1 MSSRWQAEK
10 RAIADAYRRLGELGL
25 TAGSSGNVSIRLDT
39 SNSDGLVAITPSGRS
54 YEDLGEED
62 VVVVD
67 FDVEQVEGDLVPSS
81 ETLLH
86 LEVYR
91 RRPDAGAVIH
101 THALYS
107 SVLAVAGIEIPPVID
122 EMVVSLGGGI
132 QVSEYA
138 FPGSEDLAENVC
150 DALGDRAAALVRSH
164 GAVGVGR
171 DLREAMDVC
180 VLVERVAHVFV
191 NASLLGKVSA
201 LPADAVE
208 AEKAIYRMRRQSA
221 MK

>member
-10 RAIADAYRRLGELGL
+10 RAVAEAYRRLGELGL
-25 TAGSSGNVSIRLDT
+25 TAGSSGNVSVRLDT

-54 YEDLGEED
+54 CEDLGEED

-107 SVLAVAGIEIPPVID
+107 SAAAVAGIEIPPIID
-122 EMVVSLGGGI
+122 EMVVYLGGGVR
-132 QVSEYA
+132 VSEYA
-138 FPGSEDLAENVC
+138 FPGTEALADSVC
-150 DALGDRAAALVRSH
+150 AALGDRAAALVRSH

-180 VLVERVAHVFV
+180 VLIERVAQVFI

-208 AEKAIYRMRRQSA
+208 AETAIYRMRRRSA
-221 MK
+221 TN